1 MSAPP
6 EWSSAEMRALV
17 SAIPDALIVQ
27 REELIVFANP
37 SFLRLVGAEGT
48 EQVVGRGMTTFI
60 HPSYVD
66 AVRRQIA
73 IDYELGVPS
82 PPLEL
87 LLRRLDGSSVAVE
100 TIGVEV
106 EWKGEPAIEVA
117 IRDITARKQSE
128 EVLFDYEKRIELASR
143 AASMGVWEWDVEKDT
158 VTWSDEI
165 YRQFGYSRENFRGV
179 ADDFRARLHPDDRAQ
194 VEEMIARVKRG
205 ATLYDTQFRV
215 VLDDGEVRWI
225 KSHGIKKPNKNVMI
239 GVAYDI
245 TELKNAQAKA
255 EENEHNY
262 RLLLDSTAEGIY
274 GLDSD
279 GLCTFCNRAAA
290 RMLGYDEPTQALGKR
305 MHSVHHHHRA
315 DGTEF
320 PVEQCPIYHAF
331 QQGRGTH
338 SDEEVFFRLNGDS
351 FPCEYWSYPI
361 VRSHVVVGS
370 VATFLDITERKNAE
384 ARLRESEARYRSIVQ
399 QAPYGIAQSTLDG
412 KILVVNAAL
421 ARMLGY
427 ASEEDLMASKFAS
440 SLYER
445 QEQRNELVAK
455 LVETGA
461 IAGMEVVW
469 NRKDGK
475 KIQVRLNAVLVAG
488 AAGAEPVIQSF
499 AEDITERK
507 VLEKQFWHAQKM
519 EAVGRLAGGIA
530 HDFNNVLMVANS
542 YADLILQADVEDERV
557 RRYAT
562 AIMQSS
568 MRAATVTRQLL
579 AFSRRQMLEPESLN
593 LNDVIADLTKILP
606 KMVGENIEVLTKV
619 AEIPRVLA
627 DRGQAEQVIL
637 NLAINARDAMPKGGR
652 LTIETSAVSVDQS
665 VAASMPPMRPGD
677 YVCLTIADTGI
688 GMDAQTKSQI
698 FEPFFTTKE
707 RGKGTGLGLATVYGI
722 VKQSDGFLF
731 VDSEPGAGATFRIYL
746 PAVTAVGEK
755 SRPKTPVP
763 EPVTQ
768 RGCETLLVVE
778 DEQSLREAIVEY
790 LASLGYT
797 VLHAGSAPEAIRI
810 AAAAAVVELVVTDL
824 VLPGADGPDL
834 ARTLSTLHRGMK
846 IIYMSGYSDRAVEG
860 LGRGALLLKK
870 PFGLADLGAAIRAVF
885 HPVIPA

>member
-1 MSAPP
+1 MSACSHL
-6 EWSSAEMRALV
+6 SSAEMRTLL
-17 SAIPDALIVQ
+17 STIPDALIVQ

-37 SFLRLVGAEGT
+37 AFLRLVGAEDVG
-48 EQVVGRGMTTFI
+48 QVVGRGMTAFI

-73 IDYELGVPS
+73 IDYALDVPS

-87 LLRRLDGSSVAVE
+87 LLCRLDGSSVAVE
-100 TIGVEV
+100 TVGVEV
-106 EWKGEPAIEVA
+106 EWDGQPAVEVA
-117 IRDITARKQSE
+117 IRDITLRKQAE
-128 EVLFDYEKRIELASR
+128 DVLFDHEKRLNLASR

-158 VTWSDEI
+158 VSWSDEI

-179 ADDFRARLHPDDRAQ
+179 ADDFRLRLHPDDRAQ
-194 VEEMIARVKRG
+194 VEESIARVKHG
-205 ATLYDTQFRV
+205 ATLYDTQFRI

-225 KSHGIKKPNKNVMI
+225 KSHGIKKPNKSVMI

-255 EENEHNY
+255 EENEQNY

-274 GLDSD
+274 GLDAD

-290 RMLGYDEPTQALGKR
+290 RMLGYDDPTQALGQR

-320 PVEQCPIYHAF
+320 PVDQCPIYHAF

-338 SDEEVFFRLNGDS
+338 SDEEVFFRLSGDS

-361 VRSHVVVGS
+361 VRNHIVVGS
-370 VATFLDITERKNAE
+370 VATFLDITDRKNAE
-384 ARLRESEARYRSIVQ
+384 ARLRESEVRYRSIVQ
-399 QAPYGIAQSTLDG
+399 QAPFGIAQSTLDG

-427 ASEEDLMASKFAS
+427 ESEDDLMASKFAS
-440 SLYER
+440 LLYDR
-445 QEQRNELVAK
+445 QEQRTDLVAK
-455 LVETGA
+455 LTDSGA
-461 IAGMEVVW
+461 LDGVEVVW
-469 NRKDGK
+469 NRKDGQ

-488 AAGAEPVIQSF
+488 SAGAEPVIQTF

-507 VLEKQFWHAQKM
+507 ALEKQFWHAQKM

-530 HDFNNVLMVANS
+530 HDFNNVLMVTHS
-542 YADLILQADVEDERV
+542 YADLILQTEVEDERV

-562 AIMQSS
+562 EIAHSS
-568 MRAATVTRQLL
+568 MRAARVTRQLL
-579 AFSRRQMLEPESLN
+579 AFSRRQMLEPESLS
-593 LNDVIADLTKILP
+593 LNDVIAELAKILP
-606 KMVGENIEVLTKV
+606 KIVGENIEVVT
-619 AEIPRVLA
+619 AINEIPRVLA

-652 LTIETSAVSVDQS
+652 LTIETSAVSVDQAM
-665 VAASMPPMRPGD
+665 AASLPPLKPGD
-677 YVCLTIADTGI
+677 YVCLTISDTGI

-707 RGKGTGLGLATVYGI
+707 HGKGTGLGLATIYGI
-722 VKQSDGFLF
+722 VKQSDGFIF
-731 VDSEPGAGATFRIYL
+731 VESEPGAGATFRIYL
-746 PAVTAVGEK
+746 PAVTAVV
-755 SRPKTPVP
+755 PKPRGNASAAKRF
-763 EPVTQ
+763 TQ

-778 DEQSLREAIVEY
+778 DEHALREAMVEY
-790 LASLGYT
+790 LVSLGYT
-797 VLHAGSAPEAIRI
+797 VLHAGSAPEAIRV
-810 AAAAAVVELVVTDL
+810 AAAAPVIELVATDL
-824 VLPGADGPDL
+824 VLPGTDGPDL
-834 ARTLSTLHRGMK
+834 ARTLSTLHSDTK
-846 IIYMSGYSDRAVEG
+846 VIYMSGYSDRAVEG
-860 LGRGALLLKK
+860 LGPGALLLKK
-870 PFGLADLGAAIRAVF
+870 PFRLSDLAAAIRGALDR
-885 HPVIPA
+885 ASQA